1 MERIE
6 GGSQGGDDY
15 CPHVVIPNFLGGNW
29 VCGSTV
35 LITSSW
41 WRVLLDVPG
50 LTYLN
55 VCVSSVSVCLSYCF
69 LRVITSQKCL
79 SIMTIN
85 LICEF
90 FSYCLLQMYVVKSLF
105 GVMNSHGSNSE
116 STRPSLDSKE
126 TAFENP
132 GSCDFRRIVQ

>member
-1 MERIE
+1 M
-6 GGSQGGDDY
+6 
-15 CPHVVIPNFLGGNW
+15 
-29 VCGSTV
+29 CGSTV

-69 LRVITSQKCL
+69 LRVITSQKCQ

-90 FSYCLLQMYVVKSLF
+90 FSYCLLQMYVVTSLF

-132 GSCDFRRIVQ
+132 GGL